1 MPKKTIKKVLK
12 RKPKRKSSNSVDRA
26 EQVRKQKDKSSPT
39 QKGIRFKKKYNVVG
53 ENSVDPES
61 GVSKQITEQVGT
73 RGEKVSTGAGTRARS
88 FPQEQSTKRSRK
100 FRKKVAQLETKVE
113 KGTATKKE
121 IEEYTRIVKQDAKD
135 VTRAASSAAKTR
147 VAGRRKQIDKKF
159 ESDAEN
165 AYVNDG
171 EILKHPITKEDY
183 NPPAYIQR
191 RAERNAEA
199 RAKRPRQRQLEALKE
214 SKKTGGQIKGYS
226 RSRARPKGVG
236 AAQRGWGA
244 TGRH

>member
-88 FPQEQSTKRSRK
+88 FPEEQQTKATRK
-100 FRKKVAQLETKVE
+100 FRKRVVDLESKVND
-113 KGTATKKE
+113 GTATKAEKA
-121 IEEYTRIVKQDAKD
+121 EYRRI
-135 VTRAASSAAKTR
+135 S
-147 VAGRRKQIDKKF
+147 VAD
-159 ESDAEN
+159 
-165 AYVNDG
+165 
-171 EILKHPITKEDY
+171 
-183 NPPAYIQR
+183 
-191 RAERNAEA
+191 
-199 RAKRPRQRQLEALKE
+199 
-214 SKKTGGQIKGYS
+214 
-226 RSRARPKGVG
+226 
-236 AAQRGWGA
+236 
-244 TGRH
+244 